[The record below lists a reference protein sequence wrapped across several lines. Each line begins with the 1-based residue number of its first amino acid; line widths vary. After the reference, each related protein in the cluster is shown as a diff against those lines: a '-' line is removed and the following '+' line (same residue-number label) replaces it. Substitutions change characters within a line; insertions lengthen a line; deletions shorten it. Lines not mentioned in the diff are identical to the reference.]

1 MNRFNQANERFEKA
15 VRKLQENL
23 QYLTNQGKVS
33 SRFLNV
39 QNSIIKA
46 LIDYQHEVL
55 NSIEAYDHLM
65 LNLSI
70 KNSDEYK
77 KLIDIKESFEAICII
92 HGIMD
97 FRVWMSKGKSYL
109 ISEAV
114 YHHRHGEIQLPS
126 SLMELMNDLPPHDRE
141 TLWAILNKKAQTK
154 WNKTH
159 RDLGIEFKAYA

>member
-23 QYLTNQGKVS
+23 QYLTDQGKVS
-33 SRFLNV
+33 ARFLNI
-39 QNSIIKA
+39 QSNIIKA

-55 NSIEAYDHLM
+55 NSLETYDQLT

-70 KNSDEYK
+70 KNSEEYK
-77 KLIDIKESFEAICII
+77 KLINTKESFEAICII

-97 FRVWMSKGKSYL
+97 FRVWMAKGKSYL

-114 YHHRHGEIQLPS
+114 YHHNHGEAQLPS
-126 SLMELMNDLPPHDRE
+126 SFMELINNLPPHERE
-141 TLWAILNKKAQTK
+141 TLWAILNHKAQAK
-154 WNKTH
+154 WERELH
-159 RDLGIEFKAYA
+159 ELGIELRAYA

>member
-33 SRFLNV
+33 GQFLNI
-39 QNSIIKA
+39 QRSIIEA

-55 NSIEAYDHLM
+55 NSIDAYDQLTFS
-65 LNLSI
+65 LSI
-70 KNSDEYK
+70 KNSQEYQ

-97 FRVWMSKGKSYL
+97 FQVWMTKGKSYL

-114 YHHRHGEIQLPS
+114 YHYKHREVQLPS
-126 SLMELMNDLPPHDRE
+126 SFMGLINDLPPHKRE
-141 TLWAILNKKAQTK
+141 AL
-154 WNKTH
+154 
-159 RDLGIEFKAYA
+159 